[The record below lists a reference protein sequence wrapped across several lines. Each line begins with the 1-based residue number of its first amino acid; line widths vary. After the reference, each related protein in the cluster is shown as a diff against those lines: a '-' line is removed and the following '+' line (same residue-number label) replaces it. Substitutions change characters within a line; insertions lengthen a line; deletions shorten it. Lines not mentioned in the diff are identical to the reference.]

1 MRQITRESIEAFEQ
15 GRPFK
20 KANMEVKISG
30 VSKELFLHGNLIA
43 KKCDNNKLWVSCGG
57 YRKSRTT
64 KERLNGLSGV
74 SVVQRAGVWYLN
86 GQAWNGEMVNIT
98 TWDYLANVRYSI
110 PRYRAE
116 MNPNSVLEDTYL
128 TETFLNRI
136 F

>member
-1 MRQITRESIEAFEQ
+1 MRKITRESIEAFEQ

-30 VSKELFLHGNLIA
+30 VRKQLILHGNVIA
-43 KKCDNNKLWVSCGG
+43 TKCDNNKLWVSCGG
-57 YRKSRTT
+57 YRKSNTT

-74 SVVQRAGVWYLN
+74 SVVQRAGQWYLN
-86 GQAWNGEMVNIT
+86 GQAWNGDMVNIL
-98 TWDYLANVRYSI
+98 TWDYLGTY
-110 PRYRAE
+110 E
-116 MNPNSVLEDTYL
+116 ESVLEDTIPADEVF

>member
-30 VSKELFLHGNLIA
+30 VRKQLFLYGNVIA
-43 KKCDNNKLWVSCGG
+43 LKCDNNKLWVSCGG

-86 GQAWNGEMVNIT
+86 GQAWDGEMVNIT
-98 TWDYLANVRYSI
+98 TWDYLANVRS
-110 PRYRAE
+110 RSSSWE
-116 MNPNSVLEDTYL
+116 DSVLEDTFL

>member
-1 MRQITRESIEAFEQ
+1 MRKITRQSIKAFEQ
-15 GRPFK
+15 GIPFK

-57 YRKSRTT
+57 YRKSMTT

-86 GQAWNGEMVNIT
+86 GQAWNGDMVNIA
-98 TWDYLANVRYSI
+98 TWDYLANVRS
-110 PRYRAE
+110 RSSSWE
-116 MNPNSVLEDTYL
+116 ESVLEDTFL

>member
-1 MRQITRESIEAFEQ
+1 MRTITRQSIKAFEQ
-15 GRPFK
+15 GIPFK

-57 YRKSRTT
+57 YRKSMTT

-86 GQAWNGEMVNIT
+86 GQAWNGDMVNIA
-98 TWDYLANVRYSI
+98 TWDYLANVRS
-110 PRYRAE
+110 RSSSWE
-116 MNPNSVLEDTYL
+116 ESVLEDTFL

>member
-1 MRQITRESIEAFEQ
+1 MRKITRQSIKAFEQ
-15 GRPFK
+15 GIPFK

-57 YRKSRTT
+57 YRKSMTT

-86 GQAWNGEMVNIT
+86 GQAWNGDMVNIA
-98 TWDYLANVRYSI
+98 TWDYLANVRS
-110 PRYRAE
+110 RSE
-116 MNPNSVLEDTYL
+116 MKPNSVLEDTFL